1 MTALNK
7 YRRQFHFI
15 TLDLNNI

>member
-1 MTALNK
+1 MTTLNK